1 MRNPRQVCRDHNLWS
16 YQALK
21 GAEVMAKYITEEVE
35 RIMTTPSNRT
45 VYEQLEE
52 FFDMAKKGEMEQ
64 IL

>member
-16 YQALK
+16 YQAQK
-21 GAEVMAKYITEEVE
+21 GAEVMAEYITEEVE

-52 FFDMAKKGEMEQ
+52 FFGMAKKGGEE
-64 IL
+64 